1 MLSGFPLTNSPVLQM
16 LRSHPHVRKA
26 CHPRYRAHSETG
38 QKSQI
43 MFSKWDS
50 LTNNNF
56 LYKFRWPDK
65 RYFRHFLQ
73 WLTPEFELARFGIPA
88 NKNLLACSPS
98 QISSGS
104 NISCWKITL
113 DFFMKMLKLLHT
125 STGILK
131 LFLTWERIE
140 VSFHIL
146 RFCTRTTMD
155 PILRWFFFFQNYI
168 FLQIKNKFFR
178 ILHQRDCCGFDLF

>member
-104 NISCWKITL
+104 KICCLKITL
-113 DFFMKMLKLLHT
+113 ILFMKMLKPLHI
-125 STGILK
+125 SIEIFK
-131 LFLTWERIE
+131 LFLIQK
-140 VSFHIL
+140 L
-146 RFCTRTTMD
+146 R
-155 PILRWFFFFQNYI
+155 
-168 FLQIKNKFFR
+168 
-178 ILHQRDCCGFDLF
+178 